1 MPHYGSG
8 WQRFG
13 LWSRFCFKIYCDY
26 IKQLMSGF
34 KSSTDKYFIWA
45 WKVSLLAPLSFSV
58 VPSDWRNLRPCL
70 AAQPQTHPEHGI
82 RDKSPQERCGAVRD
96 SAPRGTF
103 CIFPIHRISLWLSSQ
118 RILPHHF
125 RQWFSHGRF
134 SDGQGSFTQT
144 LSSHNLVLAMASFS
158 TKT

>member
-34 KSSTDKYFIWA
+34 KSSTAKYFIWA

-82 RDKSPQERCGAVRD
+82 RGNSHLRSVVRLSGTLLRGGHFVSSPSTG
-96 SAPRGTF
+96 SASGCPPRGTCHITF
-103 CIFPIHRISLWLSSQ
+103 TSGSPMGVSQMGKAHSHRHSPLI
-118 RILPHHF
+118 I
-125 RQWFSHGRF
+125 
-134 SDGQGSFTQT
+134 
-144 LSSHNLVLAMASFS
+144 
-158 TKT
+158 